1 MERGTLISCWQYA
14 EGSRGEQLPG
24 AHMAHRLSQ
33 KMSARPAPD
42 TLELCRPPHSWGPML
57 RGGHRTEPLRVT
69 VSTSGHL
76 STNSEA
82 QAPLTE
88 APPCPPWRLMARH

>member
-1 MERGTLISCWQYA
+1 MERGTLISCLSYA
-14 EGSRGEQLPG
+14 EGSRGERLPG
-24 AHMAHRLSQ
+24 AHIAHRLSQ
-33 KMSARPAPD
+33 RMSACPAPD

-76 STNSEA
+76 SMSFEA
-82 QAPLTE
+82 QAPHAHLGG
-88 APPCPPWRLMARH
+88 